1 MIYWVIKISIISI
14 IFILIVH
21 NILHFLRDTLTIPK
35 IRDLVHAPNEKYE
48 RIYNIIN
55 TKDITPYIPEQ
66 PSVGGNGTTPID
78 SIPTIPMTTHTSSA
92 APNPIISSQTKQTM
106 KDELKNFMKSHIE
119 KPVDVAPQYMAF

>member
-1 MIYWVIKISIISI
+1 MIYWTIKISIISI

-55 TKDITPYIPEQ
+55 TNDTNPPISEQ
-66 PSVGGNGTTPID
+66 LSVKANGTTPID
-78 SIPTIPMTTHTSSA
+78 SIPAISMTTSTSNV
-92 APNPIISSQTKQTM
+92 APKPVISSQTKQSM

-119 KPVDVAPQYMAF
+119 KPADVAPQYMPL

>member
-1 MIYWVIKISIISI
+1 MIYWTIKISIISI

-55 TKDITPYIPEQ
+55 TNDTTPPIPAQ
-66 PSVGGNGTTPID
+66 PSEKANGTTPID
-78 SIPTIPMTTHTSSA
+78 SIPAISDMPK
-92 APNPIISSQTKQTM
+92 PDISSQTTQSM
-106 KDELKNFMKSHIE
+106 KN
-119 KPVDVAPQYMAF
+119 

>member
-1 MIYWVIKISIISI
+1 MIYWIIKISIISI

-55 TKDITPYIPEQ
+55 TNHTTPHIPAQ
-66 PSVGGNGTTPID
+66 PSAKTNAATPID
-78 SIPTIPMTTHTSSA
+78 SIPAISSDT
-92 APNPIISSQTKQTM
+92 PKPDISSQTKQSM

-119 KPVDVAPQYMAF
+119 KPTDVAPQYMPI